1 MAVPPFSAPWKF
13 TGHPFL
19 ATDLPSSWPGAPV
32 FFRAAATAGRDMFDE
47 HHKPQ
52 RPASI
57 LSLVVSFI
65 DDVDDDDA
73 TDVGASRP
81 VKGRKGSGRRKGV
94 GPSKRKEKFQLAND
108 LFQEIYPIGSGR
120 RAYLFSLSFLLKN
133 MDEARW
139 KKRSWKPV
147 QIDRFNVAE
156 APRCS
161 LGEADGAQADG
172 DEATGANCPFL
183 H

>member
-1 MAVPPFSAPWKF
+1 MISISEWRCPPSLPMEIHGPSVSCNGPSF
-13 TGHPFL
+13 FL
-19 ATDLPSSWPGAPV
+19 AGAPV

-65 DDVDDDDA
+65 DDVDDDDG

-94 GPSKRKEKFQLAND
+94 GSSKRKEKFQLAND

-120 RAYLFSLSFLLKN
+120 RAYLFLVLF
-133 MDEARW
+133 
-139 KKRSWKPV
+139 
-147 QIDRFNVAE
+147 F
-156 APRCS
+156 
-161 LGEADGAQADG
+161 
-172 DEATGANCPFL
+172 
-183 H
+183 